1 MVEAQLQGLPDLQL
15 RILLDFVPGAAG
27 LVNLNDGP
35 ASLAPLLTVQFQYRS
50 LNLLYNPLVPAT
62 RTRNKLADLGA
73 VAAGL
78 AHEIRNPLNSLYING
93 QLLEEMLSELPEEGV
108 PQKGD
113 LLSLARANL
122 KVTQRLNDTLSGFLR
137 FARPPA
143 MELAL
148 VDLNRIVSETLRFL
162 ETELAYRGISLKTK
176 LHPTPLPILADEK
189 LLKQALLNLLLN
201 AQEAVEKEEK
211 VIRVTTGV
219 RSGRPFLRIRDN
231 GRGIPPSDRRHI
243 FRLFFTTRKNGSGL
257 GLPIVR
263 QIVRQHGG
271 AVYVRSREGKG
282 TTMTVALLFEEQFR
296 AMYPGR
302 LPLALPQGRR
312 S

>member
-1 MVEAQLQGLPDLQL
+1 C
-15 RILLDFVPGAAG
+15 RIV
-27 LVNLNDGP
+27 
-35 ASLAPLLTVQFQYRS
+35 
-50 LNLLYNPLVPAT
+50 LVPAT

-93 QLLEEMLSELPEEGV
+93 QLLEEMLSELPEERV

-148 VDLNRIVSETLRFL
+148 VDLNRILSETLRFL
-162 ETELAYRGISLKTK
+162 ETELAYRGVTLKTK
-176 LHPTPLPILADEK
+176 LHPMPLPILADEK

-219 RSGRPFLRIRDN
+219 SAGRPFVRIHDN
-231 GRGIPPSDRRHI
+231 GRGIAPSDRRRI

-282 TTMTVALLFEEQFR
+282 TTMTVSLLFEEQFR
-296 AMYPGR
+296 AMFPGR
-302 LPLALPQGRR
+302 LPLALPPGGRP
-312 S
+312 

>member
-1 MVEAQLQGLPDLQL
+1 M
-15 RILLDFVPGAAG
+15 
-27 LVNLNDGP
+27 
-35 ASLAPLLTVQFQYRS
+35 
-50 LNLLYNPLVPAT
+50 PAT

-162 ETELAYRGISLKTK
+162 GTELAYRGVSLKTK

-243 FRLFFTTRKNGSGL
+243 FRLFFSTRKNGSGL